1 MVWALPSKVCQNFK
15 QVKITH
21 FDPKVRK
28 PPPLC
33 YYRYCFC
40 MLLGALPLL
49 LLFFDFLL
57 FKLFFVIVACT
68 FNAQCP
74 PFLCIAFCSYLISSQ
89 RPQTSK
95 ASSSWKVTF
104 FSGLFFSYA
113 PQVFPFCSHVSLYLS
128 HSWVSYITY
137 IYSSCAREERTYVHH
152 ALHKLLL

>member
-15 QVKITH
+15 QVQIMLCNL
-21 FDPKVRK
+21 KVRK

-113 PQVFPFCSHVSLYLS
+113 PQVFPFCSHVSLSLS
-128 HSWVSYITY
+128 LVSLLYHIHLFIMCSWGANVRA
-137 IYSSCAREERTYVHH
+137 SCVA
-152 ALHKLLL
+152 